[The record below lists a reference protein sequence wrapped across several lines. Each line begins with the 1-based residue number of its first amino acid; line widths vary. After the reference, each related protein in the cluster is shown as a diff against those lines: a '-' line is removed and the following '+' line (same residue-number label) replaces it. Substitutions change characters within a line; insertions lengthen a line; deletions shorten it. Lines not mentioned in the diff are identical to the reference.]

1 MRIKGIKKLIELVEE
16 SKISELE
23 VSRFGTRVRIQKDS
37 NASKQVATGTDST
50 HASTETRDEREV
62 TSPKMDRGN
71 FVPIKSPMVGTF
83 YRSSAP
89 DSPPYVEVN
98 DIVKTGQVICIVE
111 AMKLMNE
118 IEADVS
124 GKIME
129 VLVKNETPVEYGE
142 ILFHIEPM

>member
-1 MRIKGIKKLIELVEE
+1 MRIKGIKKLIELVEK

-37 NASKQVATGTDST
+37 NTSKPVTTGTVSA
-50 HASTETRDEREV
+50 HIRSETSSDHEV
-62 TSPKMDRGN
+62 TSPKIDKGN

-83 YRSSAP
+83 YLAPAP
-89 DSPPYVEVN
+89 DAPPYVEVN
-98 DIVKTGQVICIVE
+98 DIVKPGQIVCIVE

-118 IEADVS
+118 IESEVS

-129 VLVKNETPVEYGE
+129 ILVKNETPVEYGE